1 MRELR
6 ADTFSKNKNDNAHEH
21 VERFLD
27 IVSLFKI
34 PGVTHDAVM
43 LRVFPITLTGAAKRW
58 VDRLSLGTIDSW
70 DIIKKAFIQRYCPLS
85 KTAKQLE
92 DICNFKKEGDK
103 TLYQAWERYN
113 DMLYKWPTHDIK
125 AIRRFNRGA
134 SRYDQPSL
142 REKRPSLTKIINK
155 YIEEEAKGHAEQ
167 DKWLKEFYQN
177 TKINRE
183 AHDNIIQGLE
193 IKTTRASHKRSII
206 YKTIESL
213 KKLKI
218 NLPLLKEIRQTDD
231 YAKHIMNLVANKSR
245 TKEEEFRMNL
255 RSSSHLQNQ
264 LPPKEQDPGSF
275 ILPYSIRR
283 LNFNNAL
290 ADLGASIGIMPLYM
304 YKRLGIG
311 KLEPINMM
319 IEMGDNSKCT
329 PKGLVENLLVKI
341 DKLIFP
347 VDFVILDIVEDIMMP
362 IILGRPLLETAH
374 AKVDIFRKSI
384 SLEVGNEKV
393 IFKIRS
399 SFDLTIFKSVHT
411 IKSITCLENDE
422 LNKMDYD
429 MFLCEIE
436 SCEFNHLLAIDPNIF
451 TYDIEVQ
458 ESYEEVVYKMTE
470 QEDL

>member
-1 MRELR
+1 M
-6 ADTFSKNKNDNAHEH
+6 
-21 VERFLD
+21 
-27 IVSLFKI
+27 
-34 PGVTHDAVM
+34 
-43 LRVFPITLTGAAKRW
+43 
-58 VDRLSLGTIDSW
+58 
-70 DIIKKAFIQRYCPLS
+70 
-85 KTAKQLE
+85 
-92 DICNFKKEGDK
+92 
-103 TLYQAWERYN
+103 
-113 DMLYKWPTHDIK
+113 
-125 AIRRFNRGA
+125 
-134 SRYDQPSL
+134 
-142 REKRPSLTKIINK
+142 
-155 YIEEEAKGHAEQ
+155 EEALAALEAK
-167 DKWLKEFYQN
+167 LK
-177 TKINRE
+177 K
-183 AHDNIIQGLE
+183 
-193 IKTTRASHKRSII
+193 KRASHKRSII

-245 TKEEEFRMNL
+245 TKEEEFRMNP

-290 ADLGASIGIMPLYM
+290 ADLGASIGIMTLYM
-304 YKRLGIG
+304 YKHLGIG

-319 IEMGDNSKCT
+319 IEMGDNTKCT

-347 VDFVILDIVEDIMMP
+347 VNFVILDIVEDIMMP

-399 SFDLTIFKSVHT
+399 SFDPTIFKSVHT

-422 LNKMDYD
+422 LNKMDND
-429 MFLCEIE
+429 MFLCKIK
-436 SCEFNHLLAIDPNIF
+436 SCEFNHLLAIDHNIF

-470 QEDL
+470 QEDPWKIEKIDESNLEQHQDLTPVKKHTVHWCRDILQGKVYKREYWASCNTYSNVCNGGDLPKDDKKRYWESINDSKRGVLEWEGLSLNDWMKIRYGKVCKLTKERILKQHWR